1 MLLARHSRALHARH
15 PPAEHLRLLQAV
27 LELLLTE
34 LVFDVEAEGH
44 GALVLLAVLGV
55 VAAESNELLADGAPS
70 VGLAFA
76 AFGVLD
82 DPFHLLAGRQR
93 AVGVAALAGVHQRL
107 DAALDAQAARIAGA
121 LRGGRLLVVALI
133 V

>member
-1 MLLARHSRALHARH
+1 M
-15 PPAEHLRLLQAV
+15 

-44 GALVLLAVLGV
+44 GALVLLAVLCV

-82 DPFHLLAGRQR
+82 DPFHLLTGRQR

-107 DAALDAQAARIAGA
+107 DAALDAQAARVAGA
-121 LRGGRLLVVALI
+121 LRRGCLLVVALI
-133 V
+133 VQTEA

>member
-1 MLLARHSRALHARH
+1 MLLACHTRALHACH
-15 PPAEHLRLLQAV
+15 PPSEHLRLLQAV

-44 GALVLLAVLGV
+44 RALVLLTVLGV

-82 DPFHLLAGRQR
+82 NPFHLLTGRQR
-93 AVGVAALAGVHQRL
+93 AVGVATLAGVDQRL
-107 DAALDAQAARIAGA
+107 DTALDAQAPGIAGA
-121 LRGGRLLVVALI
+121 LRCGGLLVVALI
-133 V
+133 I